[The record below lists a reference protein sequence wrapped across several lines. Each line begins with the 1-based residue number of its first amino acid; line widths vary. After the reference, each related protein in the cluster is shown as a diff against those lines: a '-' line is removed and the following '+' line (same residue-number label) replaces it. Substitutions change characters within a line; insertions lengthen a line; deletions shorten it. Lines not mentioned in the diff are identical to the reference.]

1 MVKFLKNI
9 RFLFLFLIPLILASF
24 YVISVQTELYKSS
37 TTVLIK
43 DLKPTASAS
52 DMLSALIPNSS
63 SSMQDSK
70 LIEKYIHS
78 IEMFTK
84 IDKKFNLKKHYMSKE
99 LDVLQRKYNFSKS
112 SSFFDLYKNRV
123 VINYDELSS
132 TLDIGFLYTDPKIA
146 KQILEY
152 IIKEAEKKLNM
163 YDKENGN
170 ELLDFIKGQE
180 IQNKKTLFDSI
191 EALLEYQNKHKMI
204 DPSMDIKSK
213 SRIVAELE
221 KQVIQK
227 EIKYANLKQYMNYNS
242 VELRT
247 LKAETN
253 SLKKKLNDIKSQLSG
268 SSKKEL
274 NENLFEFERLKS
286 DIEFNKERY
295 KQTLIQLD
303 MAMIQATQNAKN
315 FIIITKP
322 TLSDDY
328 SSPDKLKNIIT
339 IFMILFMLYGIITM
353 IYAIIQDHRD

>member
-1 MVKFLKNI
+1 MKLLKNI
-9 RFLFLFLIPLILASF
+9 RFLFLFLIPLIVASA
-24 YVISVQTELYKSS
+24 YVLFVQTELYKSS

-63 SSMQDSK
+63 SNMQDSK
-70 LIEKYIHS
+70 LIEKYILS
-78 IEMFTK
+78 IEMFNK

-99 LDVLQRKYNFSKS
+99 LDFLQRKYDFSKS
-112 SSFFDLYKNRV
+112 SSFFDLYKKRV
-123 VINYDELSS
+123 VISYDELSS
-132 TLDIGFLYTDPKIA
+132 TLDISFLHTDPKIA
-146 KQILEY
+146 KRILEY

-170 ELLDFIKGQE
+170 ELLDFIKSQE

-213 SRIVAELE
+213 SRILSGLE
-221 KQVIQK
+221 KKVIEK
-227 EIKYANLKQYMNYNS
+227 EIEYSNLKQYMNKNS
-242 VELRT
+242 VEVRT
-247 LKAETN
+247 LKAQIN
-253 SLKKKLNDIKSQLSG
+253 SLKRKLNDIKSQLSG

-286 DIEFNKERY
+286 DVEFNKERY

-328 SSPDKLKNIIT
+328 SSPNKPKNIIT
-339 IFMILFMLYGIITM
+339 IFMVLFMIYGIISM
-353 IYAIIQDHRD
+353 IYAIIKDHRD

>member
-1 MVKFLKNI
+1 MKLFKNI
-9 RFLFLFLIPLILASF
+9 RFLFLFLIPLIVASI
-24 YVISVQTELYKSS
+24 YVIYLQTELYKSS

-52 DMLSALIPNSS
+52 DMLSVLIPNSS

-78 IEMFTK
+78 IEMFNK

-99 LDVLQRKYNFSKS
+99 LDFLQRKYDFSKS
-112 SSFFDLYKNRV
+112 SSFFDLYKKRV
-123 VINYDELSS
+123 IINYDELSS
-132 TLDIGFLYTDPKIA
+132 TLDISFLHTDPKIA
-146 KQILEY
+146 KEILEY

-170 ELLDFIKGQE
+170 ELLDFIKSQE
-180 IQNKKTLFDSI
+180 IQNKKTLFNSI

-221 KQVIQK
+221 KQIIQK
-227 EIKYANLKQYMNYNS
+227 EIKYANLKQYMNYNN

-253 SLKKKLNDIKSQLSG
+253 SLKRKLNDIKSQLSG

-322 TLSDDY
+322 TLSEDY
-328 SSPDKLKNIIT
+328 TSPDKLKNIIT